1 MSTRFLKSLFVF
13 VATLSLIPTAT
24 AMPIPISSP
33 TAIALVVYLS
43 VVPVSFILLF
53 IVKYCYVK
61 NRKADAASGHALS
74 SGFSPQPRTRYHLGH
89 RIVES
94 DCTITRT
101 AFLVGLL
108 GSPDWEI
115 KVKESEH
122 STVEDTNS
130 QFSYVAFLHSELNPM
145 GYISPG
151 SFLSDIARAPSSP
164 VGTTNSACSVC
175 WGEPLSLRVYGFL
188 PPPILCLPQTNLSF
202 TLWTPP
208 PPPLKVLSGISYWT
222 LRS

>member
-1 MSTRFLKSLFVF
+1 MSTRFLKPLSVF
-13 VATLSLIPTAT
+13 VATLSLVPNVA
-24 AMPIPISSP
+24 ALPIPISSP
-33 TAIALVVYLS
+33 TAIALIVYLS

-74 SGFSPQPRTRYHLGH
+74 SGFSPQPRTRYNLGH
-89 RIVES
+89 HIVES
-94 DCTITRT
+94 DWSITRT

-122 STVEDTNS
+122 SIVEDTS
-130 QFSYVAFLHSELNPM
+130 SRFSYVAILYSELNPM

-151 SFLSDIARAPSSP
+151 SFLLDIVRAPFSP

-175 WGEPLSLRVYGFL
+175 
-188 PPPILCLPQTNLSF
+188 
-202 TLWTPP
+202 
-208 PPPLKVLSGISYWT
+208 
-222 LRS
+222 

>member
-1 MSTRFLKSLFVF
+1 MSIRFLKPLSVF
-13 VATLSLIPTAT
+13 FATLSLVPTVA
-24 AMPIPISSP
+24 ALPIPISSP
-33 TAIALVVYLS
+33 TAIALIVYLS
-43 VVPVSFILLF
+43 VVPVSFILLC

-74 SGFSPQPRTRYHLGH
+74 SGFSPQLRTRYQLGH

-94 DCTITRT
+94 DRIITQT
-101 AFLVGLL
+101 AFLIGLL

-115 KVKESEH
+115 KAKESEH
-122 STVEDTNS
+122 NPAEDTNS
-130 QFSYVAFLHSELNPM
+130 QFSYVVLLHSELNPT

-151 SFLSDIARAPSSP
+151 SFLSDIARAPSSL

-175 WGEPLSLRVYGFL
+175 WGEPLGLRVYGFL
-188 PPPILCLPQTNLSF
+188 PLPILCLPQTNHSS

-208 PPPLKVLSGISYWT
+208 LPLLKVLSGISYWT
-222 LRS
+222 LHS

>member
-1 MSTRFLKSLFVF
+1 MSTRFLKSLSAF
-13 VATLSLIPTAT
+13 VATLSLVPTAV
-24 AMPIPISSP
+24 ALPIPISSP
-33 TAIALVVYLS
+33 TAIALIVYLS

-74 SGFSPQPRTRYHLGH
+74 SGFSPQLRTRYHLGH

-94 DCTITRT
+94 DRSNTRT

-122 STVEDTNS
+122 GTVEDTHS
-130 QFSYVAFLHSELNPM
+130 QFSYVALLHSELNPM
-145 GYISPG
+145 GYISAD
-151 SFLSDIARAPSSP
+151 SFLSDIAPAPSSP

-175 WGEPLSLRVYGFL
+175 WGELLGLRVYGSL
-188 PPPILCLPQTNLSF
+188 PSPILCLPQTNLSF

-208 PPPLKVLSGISYWT
+208 HPPLKVLSGIFYWT
-222 LRS
+222 LHS